1 MTGTQKIKGPL
12 QILFTVFILVQPFLD
27 TIYLYSD
34 EVTAALGFSPSTI
47 LRFALAGILLIALLL
62 ARRVPVK
69 PKIAVVIYLGLIVL
83 YFILHHFAAG
93 SFVLD
98 NGKQLEYS
106 VVSEFFYVCRLT
118 LPVLLIFVTYYIE
131 ISLNAILKLFVWVS
145 LIMSGIIIISNLFCV
160 SLDSYTNETI
170 EANIFSWFTD
180 GYQTA
185 GFNGLASKGFFYF
198 ANQTAAVFIG
208 HPVIPAPFRA
218 AAEAGHR
225 ARKQI
230 TVGLFVI
237 NLFNYFILG
246 PKTQNLR
253 YHKFNVI
260 LFCRK
265 DTSKQ

>member
-69 PKIAVVIYLGLIVL
+69 PKIAVGIYLGLIVL

-170 EANIFSWFTD
+170 KANIFSWFTD

-185 GFNGLASKGFFYF
+185 GFTGNRPPPGSERPG
-198 ANQTAAVFIG
+198 
-208 HPVIPAPFRA
+208 
-218 AAEAGHR
+218 
-225 ARKQI
+225 
-230 TVGLFVI
+230 
-237 NLFNYFILG
+237 
-246 PKTQNLR
+246 R
-253 YHKFNVI
+253 Y
-260 LFCRK
+260 
-265 DTSKQ
+265 

>member
-69 PKIAVVIYLGLIVL
+69 PKIAVGIYLGLIVL

-118 LPVLLIFVTYYIE
+118 LPVPLIFVP
-131 ISLNAILKLFVWVS
+131 L
-145 LIMSGIIIISNLFCV
+145 
-160 SLDSYTNETI
+160 
-170 EANIFSWFTD
+170 
-180 GYQTA
+180 
-185 GFNGLASKGFFYF
+185 
-198 ANQTAAVFIG
+198 
-208 HPVIPAPFRA
+208 
-218 AAEAGHR
+218 
-225 ARKQI
+225 
-230 TVGLFVI
+230 
-237 NLFNYFILG
+237 
-246 PKTQNLR
+246 
-253 YHKFNVI
+253 
-260 LFCRK
+260 
-265 DTSKQ
+265 